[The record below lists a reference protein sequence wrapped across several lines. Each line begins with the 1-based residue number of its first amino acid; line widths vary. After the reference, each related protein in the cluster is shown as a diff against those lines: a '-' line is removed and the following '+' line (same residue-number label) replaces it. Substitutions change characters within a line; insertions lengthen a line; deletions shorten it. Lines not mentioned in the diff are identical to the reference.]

1 MVVVAAAVALAVA
14 VAAAAVED
22 GGGDIVA
29 RRGGVV
35 VVVVVLSV
43 VSNSPKKEMLESLL
57 YSLLSLRQ
65 KRKTALSRVCFLR
78 IPFVLLSPRGGG
90 ISPFWFLFNRTRSAR
105 AAGRVLQNDGLSF
118 FENEFFVLFRVCI
131 KKIREKNCLTLSSHA
146 HSPARAQR
154 ERQTERKKGR
164 RETENRRS
172 HTHRA
177 LFAFLFRDYIPFLLE
192 WVIHTALVHS

>member
-1 MVVVAAAVALAVA
+1 M
-14 VAAAAVED
+14 EEETSS
-22 GGGDIVA
+22 
-29 RRGGVV
+29 RRGGV

-57 YSLLSLRQ
+57 LSSVSPTKKKKRPLVSRFFSPASFRCSLR
-65 KRKTALSRVCFLR
+65 A
-78 IPFVLLSPRGGG
+78 RGD
-90 ISPFWFLFNRTRSAR
+90 IAFWFLFNRTRSAR
-105 AAGRVLQNDGLSF
+105 ARRVAFFKMMDSRSLRMSF
-118 FENEFFVLFRVCI
+118 SCCLGFVS

-154 ERQTERKKGR
+154 ERQTKRKKGR

-192 WVIHTALVHS
+192 WVIHAALVVHS

>member
-1 MVVVAAAVALAVA
+1 M
-14 VAAAAVED
+14 EEETSS
-22 GGGDIVA
+22 
-29 RRGGVV
+29 RRGGV

-57 YSLLSLRQ
+57 LSSVSPTKKKKRPLAFLFSGFLFRCSLR
-65 KRKTALSRVCFLR
+65 A
-78 IPFVLLSPRGGG
+78 RGD
-90 ISPFWFLFNRTRSAR
+90 IAFWFLFNRTRSAR